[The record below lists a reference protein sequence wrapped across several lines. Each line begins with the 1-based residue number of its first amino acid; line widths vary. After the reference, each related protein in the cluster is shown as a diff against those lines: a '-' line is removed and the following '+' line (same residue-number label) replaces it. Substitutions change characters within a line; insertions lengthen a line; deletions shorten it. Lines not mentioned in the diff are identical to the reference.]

1 MSPDNVLDVME
12 AAVVVLMFVVV
23 FMPVGM
29 LMLVGMFMPVGML
42 MLVVV
47 FVPMGVF
54 VLVGMFVR
62 MPMGGRF
69 LLFLHPVYCHMH
81 AGSCDAAFY
90 GGFLTE
96 GYAGDAQLVELLY
109 EAVRIRQKLD

>member
-1 MSPDNVLDVME
+1 M
-12 AAVVVLMFVVV
+12 VVPMFVVV
-23 FMPVGM
+23 LVPVGM
-29 LMLVGMFMPVGML
+29 LMLVVVFVPVGML

-54 VLVGMFVR
+54 VLVGMFVN
-62 MPMGGRF
+62 MFMGGRF
-69 LLFLHPVYCHMH
+69 LPFLHSVYCHMH
-81 AGSCDAAFY
+81 VGSCDAAFY